1 MRANHDKIVVGDVI
15 TFFYAAEGS
24 RHYGLVVDAGAGAA
38 LMMKIHPHHWL
49 RIRWLGKSPYNNDC
63 DIINKTTNLV
73 NKYVCKEQR
82 ISE

>member
-24 RHYGLVVDAGAGAA
+24 KHYGLVVGDGAGVHCPTIEQA
-38 LMMKIHPHHWL
+38 HPHHWL

-73 NKYVCKEQR
+73 NKYVYKEK
-82 ISE
+82 